1 MCFSP
6 TFYRDALSILLLK
19 VVLPFFGVVIL
30 SLLGFK
36 GGHFKI

>member
-1 MCFSP
+1 MSFSP
-6 TFYRDALSILLLK
+6 IFYRDALISLLLK

-36 GGHFKI
+36 GRHFKI